1 VAANDL
7 LALGTLDA
15 AAAAGLHCPDDLSI
29 VGMNDMPLSDRVQ
42 PPLTTVRVGEYELGR
57 QAARLLLAHIERPDR
72 DPETILITPELVVR
86 ESSAKPAA
94 RESGAKPAARESDG
108 KPAARES
115 DGKPAGRH
123 SAGGADTLVSEQA
136 AARY

>member
-1 VAANDL
+1 
-7 LALGTLDA
+7 
-15 AAAAGLHCPDDLSI
+15 
-29 VGMNDMPLSDRVQ
+29 MPLSDRVQ

-86 ESSAKPAA
+86 ESSAKPLP
-94 RESGAKPAARESDG
+94 RETGPKPAARNSAAKPSATESDG
-108 KPAARES
+108 KPSARHAA
-115 DGKPAGRH
+115 A
-123 SAGGADTLVSEQA
+123 AADTLVSEQA